1 MWGPPLA
8 ARRYKDWTSQRAAQ
22 GGGPY
27 KIKSANRTLLLR
39 EPFSLS
45 Y

>member
-27 KIKSANRTLLLR
+27 SAYYSNKITKNAPPDRPRT
-39 EPFSLS
+39 
-45 Y
+45 